1 MTLQG
6 IDALVQLVRQQ
17 IDTEG
22 LRPVAKRTGIPIGQL
37 RSFVQG
43 RASRLTTLE
52 SVARAMGLQV
62 VIGQV
67 KQGSMD
73 APLPGKLTRA
83 LGLPPDA
90 SVAEAT
96 NAIERDAAG
105 SRLRTAVHLIKEMI
119 EGTTAL
125 AELLPLIA
133 ESTIR
138 MIPFAEHVRF
148 TADTGEVE
156 FKESSDVWA
165 AVAESVLPSW
175 ARAARLTCI
184 RMAGGSTDAALVV
197 VDGNART
204 PLDEELFV
212 VVHVVDA
219 LAVKR
224 FRLVGNQWSLISN
237 GSAHPPKPL
246 RADDHI
252 VGRVAWRGPHGVAV
266 Q

>member
-22 LRPVAKRTGIPIGQL
+22 LRPVAKRTGIPVGQL

-43 RASRLTTLE
+43 RASQHTTLQ
-52 SVARAMGLQV
+52 SIASAMGLQV

-67 KQGSMD
+67 KQGGMN

-90 SVAEAT
+90 SIAEAV

-105 SRLRTAVHLIKEMI
+105 SRLRTGMNLMKEMT
-119 EGTTAL
+119 EGATAL
-125 AELLPLIA
+125 AELVPGIA

-148 TADTGEVE
+148 RADTGEVE
-156 FKESSDVWA
+156 FQESSDIWA
-165 AVAESVLPSW
+165 AVAERVLPPW

-184 RMAGGSTDAALVV
+184 RMAGGSTDAALAV
-197 VDGNART
+197 VDFNRRT
-204 PLDEELFV
+204 AVDEQLFI
-212 VVHVVDA
+212 VHVVDT

-224 FRLVGNQWSLISN
+224 VRQVGDQWNVFSD

-246 RADDHI
+246 RADDRI
-252 VGRVAWRGPHGVAV
+252 VGRVAWRGPHGTAV
-266 Q
+266 R